1 MKINWKK
8 IIIVLSD
15 AALAFY
21 LFVAFTS
28 FNKPEASNVVC
39 KKVNICIN
47 DGESNGFIN
56 AKEIKKRLEAAAIY
70 PYGKHIEDINTR
82 QIEEKLKRSPFVKT
96 SECYKTT
103 DGQVFISITQRLPVI
118 RIKAENG
125 DDYYI
130 DDKSS
135 IMPNS
140 TYTSDLIIATGHIN
154 RTFAITYLSQMG
166 KTLMANDF
174 WRNLIEQIHVIP
186 NNAIELV
193 PRVGDHVVY
202 LGQLPERSNTE
213 EREKAIDEFITTKMT
228 RLEKFYRYGLSHAG
242 WNKYAIIN
250 IEFDNQIICKRHS
263 DTPNTFEMEPQTGDM
278 NTAQSNNLAAQT
290 DSATAQ
296 SQPKSAAKPTQQAHQ
311 KQTNIPAKQ
320 NKKTS

>member
-1 MKINWKK
+1 MKPNWKK
-8 IIIVLSD
+8 IVIILSD
-15 AALAFY
+15 AALASY
-21 LFVAFTS
+21 LFMAFTS
-28 FNKPEASNVVC
+28 FNKPDTSNVVC
-39 KKVNICIN
+39 QRVNININ
-47 DGESNGFIN
+47 DGESNGFID
-56 AKEIKKRLEAAAIY
+56 AKEIKKRLEAASIY
-70 PYGKHIEDINTR
+70 PFGKHIEDISTR

-96 SECYKTT
+96 SECYKTN

-154 RTFAITYLSQMG
+154 RTFAINNLSQIG

-174 WRNLIEQIHVIP
+174 WRNLVEQIHVLP
-186 NNAIELV
+186 NNAIEIV

-202 LGQLPERSNTE
+202 LGQLPEISNKE

-242 WNKYAIIN
+242 WNKYAVIDL
-250 IEFDNQIICKRHS
+250 EFDNQIICKRHA
-263 DTPNTFEMEPQTGDM
+263 DQPKTVEEQT
-278 NTAQSNNLAAQT
+278 QT
-290 DSATAQ
+290 TTTATAT
-296 SQPKSAAKPTQQAHQ
+296 QPESAAKPAQQTTQQE
-311 KQTNIPAKQ
+311 TNTTTKQ